1 MIGPQDHAHPRF
13 DRDLALGLGV
23 PRAAARRLPG
33 TPDAAT
39 AARDFARATVAHWRT
54 PVTAQALDE
63 AVEDLLHGFDPHGF
77 EREEG
82 WLSLVEAPDAL
93 LLVLTP
99 AHSPPAEGAADALRA
114 TPDATSTG
122 TAAEHWTRI
131 PFPGSPRTHSAPPS
145 CCGGRSGSRT
155 SSTQEAVGRVNPVR
169 EPVAEALEEGCIK
182 IGTEAW

>member
-39 AARDFARATVAHWRT
+39 AARDFARATVTHWRT
-54 PVTAQALDE
+54 PVTAQELDE
-63 AVEDLLHGFDPHGF
+63 AVEDLLHGFDLHGF

-114 TPDATSTG
+114 MPDATSTG

-131 PFPGSPRTHSAPPS
+131 PFPGSPRTHSAPPPG
-145 CCGGRSGSRT
+145 CGGRSGSRT
-155 SSTQEAVGRVNPVR
+155 SSTGARGPSRSPS
-169 EPVAEALEEGCIK
+169 C
-182 IGTEAW
+182 